1 MKVYQVYATT
11 LAFGLLIGSL
21 GASSAQVAGHA
32 AGGPGPEGGVVI
44 GPVAGPE
51 GPPIEAVPNPD
62 P

>member
-1 MKVYQVYATT
+1 MRVYQVYATT

-51 GPPIEAVPNPD
+51 GPP
-62 P
+62 